1 MEEENK
7 FSTMKNIGFTASKV
21 TPIPGLDSLGY
32 GYNVF
37 SLYASPK
44 SVTFPLFNLGDAQT
58 ILVLGKTYL
67 IPKTVT
73 YQEILNG
80 HYESYNSVSINDY
93 LNQLNTTTQL
103 SGQYNFYSGT
113 LKTDFQMSELRHRKN
128 EYTKIQDIIEKWKLT
143 LPFEAKDLIQL
154 LRPEV
159 HADINNK
166 NLSGSDLFD
175 KYGTHFL
182 REIIV
187 GAKCEYIAS
196 TDQINI
202 KNKTNI
208 KLITE
213 AAYKDF
219 TNQVQAELSTEIKN
233 EINDFKRYSTITV
246 NTLGGKPEY
255 SNEIGLQGNYVKWI
269 ESINDYPVF
278 CNFTPNSLLPIW
290 RLCENDERQNQ
301 LISDYLE
308 YAKNKS
314 NPFSQYCITNVK
326 VVKDMNPP
334 AEYELIDKDLNAGTG
349 GEYIY
354 LCYKQ
359 GLDDKTSDLD
369 SPITD
374 LDIVVGSS
382 EKDAKSK
389 LKPGFILDP
398 QDLNEGAGGKY
409 VYLCYSKN
417 KANDPVRSI
426 QIIQGSSAQIPP
438 PEDYIKIPVD
448 LNAGS
453 GGKYIYLFYSRN
465 H

>member
-58 ILVLGKTYL
+58 ILVLEKTYL

-290 RLCENDERQNQ
+290 RLCENEERQNQ